1 MHNLKTQVSNIAGR
15 ILYCLSHQGSP
26 KNTGV
31 GSQSLLQGIFL
42 TQGLNPGLP
51 HYRQIL
57 YLSHQGSP
65 NLETTN
71 VKLSTLFYITLF
83 ANTNSGS

>member
-15 ILYCLSHQGSP
+15 ILYPLSHQGSP

-57 YLSHQGSP
+57 YLSP

>member
-31 GSQSLLQGIFL
+31 GSQSLLQGIL
-42 TQGLNPGLP
+42 LIQGLNSVLLLC
-51 HYRQIL
+51 RQIL
-57 YLSHQGSP
+57 
-65 NLETTN
+65 
-71 VKLSTLFYITLF
+71 
-83 ANTNSGS
+83 